1 MGSQTMVLKP
11 VLLLKMLLS
20 TTFLLSL
27 SLQSAPLIIASSE
40 GPPHTINDLHHGIDL
55 DIVEGVLNR
64 LGYEVEY
71 QFMGLKRA
79 EHEVLAGRV
88 DVMAPIFMKSDVS
101 GSYISQPIVQYQPM
115 VFSLKASNFT
125 PKTILD
131 MQGHSVVTFQGAP
144 GYFGADFV
152 KLSDESRYMELTD
165 MATIPELLVKGRYD
179 YAVLD
184 KYIFYYFYRLN
195 DKARDISIFTEHPL
209 IESVPASAAFHD
221 IELRNQFNRELPR
234 FMESEQYKQI
244 FERYLGSALLS
255 SEPIDHFQVRD
266 LPLD

>member
-1 MGSQTMVLKP
+1 MVLKQVP
-11 VLLLKMLLS
+11 LLK
-20 TTFLLSL
+20 FLLPLLWLIPVSL
-27 SLQSAPLIIASSE
+27 HSAPLVIASSE
-40 GPPHTINDLHHGIDL
+40 GPPHTINDIHHGIDL
-55 DIVEGVLNR
+55 DIVEAVLNR

-79 EHEVLAGRV
+79 EREVVTGRV
-88 DVMAPIFMKSDVS
+88 DVMAPIFMKSDMP
-101 GSYISQPIVQYQPM
+101 GSYISLPIVQYQPM
-115 VFSLKASNFT
+115 VFSLKSSNVM

-152 KLSDESRYMELTD
+152 KLSKESRYMELTD

-195 DKARDISIFTEHPL
+195 DKTRDVSLFTEHSL
-209 IESVPASAAFHD
+209 INSVPASAAFHD
-221 IELRNQFNRELPR
+221 VELRNQFNRELPR

-244 FERYLGSALLS
+244 FERYLGASLLS
-255 SEPIDHFQVRD
+255 SEPVNHFKVEE
-266 LPLD
+266 LPL